1 MNMRTLT
8 PLLIVLALLLPACL
22 LAQNVADLAAKAAS
36 NDAPASAA
44 AYDALKGMGAE
55 GMQGL
60 LKLLAPSDKGGDGAA
75 RIALHGLAARLSVRR
90 TPAAPRAVY
99 GQALGD
105 YLKSEAAT
113 DCKRFAI
120 VQLGICPSAECV
132 PGLIAVLTS
141 ADLAGDAGEALA
153 VNPSPEAKGAMEHLA
168 TNPNINV
175 RIRALEL
182 LGRLRDP
189 AVRDSLLEGAKA
201 GNGTAV
207 AAYVYQADAVRD
219 GGKPDEA
226 RPMYLTA
233 LELAKADQ
241 LKSLAL
247 YGLTGVPQADL
258 LPVVEPLLNT
268 PGTREAAIRAYAAI
282 ASRFA
287 DEGDKDRG
295 KQMLLHALE
304 VGPSRGLAGEIAAK
318 LRGLGVDIDPARAEG
333 FISRW
338 SVIGPFPGEDID
350 AEFPPEKGVDLAATI
365 KAGDRD
371 LKWTQQEAIDPAGI
385 VNFQAL
391 MQPNQN
397 VTGYMYAE
405 VKVEQAQDVVLKC
418 GSDDGMK
425 LWLNGQQVH
434 RAPQPRSLRVDEDS
448 VEAHLEAGVNK
459 VLVKVVQGGGDW
471 QACVRLTDKDGKV
484 LKFTQ

>member
-1 MNMRTLT
+1 MRTIT
-8 PLLIVLALLLPACL
+8 PLLVVLALLLPACL

-36 NDAPASAA
+36 NDAAASAA
-44 AYDALKGMGAE
+44 AFDTLREMGAE
-55 GMQGL
+55 GVEGL
-60 LKLLAPSDKGGDGAA
+60 LKLLAPSEKGGDGAA

-90 TPAAPRAVY
+90 TPAAPRGVY

-105 YLKSEAAT
+105 YLKTEAAT
-113 DCKRFAI
+113 DCKRFVI

-132 PGLIAVLTS
+132 SGLVAVLAN
-141 ADLAGDAGEALA
+141 ADLAGAAGEALA

-201 GNGTAV
+201 GNGTAL

-219 GGKPDEA
+219 GGQPDEA

-233 LELAKADQ
+233 LELAKTDQ

-258 LPVVEPLLNT
+258 LPVVEPLLDAA
-268 PGTREAAIRAYAAI
+268 GTREAALRAYAAI
-282 ASRFA
+282 ATRFA
-287 DEGDKDRG
+287 DEGDKERG
-295 KQMLLHALE
+295 KQMLLRALE

-338 SVIGPFPGEDID
+338 SVIGPFPGDDIE
-350 AEFPPEKGVDLAATI
+350 AEQEPEKNIDLAATVR
-365 KAGDRD
+365 AGDQD
-371 LKWTQQEAIDPAGI
+371 LKWKPQEAIDPAGL
-385 VNFQAL
+385 VNFVAL

-405 VKVEQAQDVVLKC
+405 VKVEQAGDVVLKC

-425 LWLNGQQVH
+425 LWVNGKLIH
-434 RAPQPRSLRVDEDS
+434 TAPEPRSLRVDEDS
-448 VEAHLEAGVNK
+448 VDAHFEAGVNK

-471 QACVRLTDKDGKV
+471 QACVRLTDREGKV